1 MEHQFVNDLIDA
13 STLIQ
18 EEQTLDD
25 GLKNLARMAAA
36 SIGADRCSVM
46 LIAESDGERKLRV
59 YSHFGDLPAAAYGEP
74 VTLDQGIAG
83 YVATTGEPLLVEDIA
98 HSEFAPLACR
108 GAAGAPSLMS
118 APIRVADQTIGVIN
132 VSDPSG
138 GGRFT
143 PRVLELLNVFA
154 LFVGKAIQVFEL
166 QKLAGS
172 RVLQMAQVLDSRE
185 RQSSGKGA
193 ICPDPV
199 RLAKLVA
206 KNFYRELAAAG
217 FGPSAIIAVS
227 SEVLNELN
235 ESLVRHRSRFER
247 EQSAAEEEPEALRAP
262 E

>member
-1 MEHQFVNDLIDA
+1 MDHQFVTQLIDA

-18 EEQTLDD
+18 NEQTLED

-46 LIAESDGERKLRV
+46 LLAESDGERTLRV
-59 YSHFGDLPAAAYGEP
+59 YSHYGELPAAAYGEP
-74 VTLDQGIAG
+74 VALDQGVAG
-83 YVATTGEPLLVEDIA
+83 HVASTGEALLIDDIA
-98 HSEFAPLACR
+98 HSMFAAMARR

-118 APIRVADQTIGVIN
+118 APIKIADQTIGVIN
-132 VSDPSG
+132 VSEPTG

-143 PRVLELLNVFA
+143 RRLLDLLNVFA
-154 LFVGKAIQVFEL
+154 LVVGKSIQVFEL

-172 RVLQMAQVLDSRE
+172 RVLQMAQVLDLRE
-185 RQSSGKGA
+185 RQGTGQGP

-217 FGPSAIIAVS
+217 FGPNAIISVS

-247 EQSAAEEEPEALRAP
+247 QQGAAEVPREP
-262 E
+262 